1 VEGAPENDGHARP
14 PLPEVRPVTT
24 PLVIAISIV
33 AVALAL
39 LGLAATLASR
49 RIGLVHLVGAA
60 VLEVVLL
67 AQAAV
72 AVVTLTRG
80 YRPAEL
86 ATFLAYLAGVLL
98 VPIAG
103 ALLARTEPSRWA
115 GTVIAVA
122 GVVVAIMSW
131 RLLQLW
137 EAVRA

>member
-1 VEGAPENDGHARP
+1 M
-14 PLPEVRPVTT
+14 TT

-67 AQAAV
+67 VQAAV